1 MTPRRILLIDQ
12 SGPLREALVRVL
24 SSEGH
29 EVWVAAD
36 AGEALDV
43 ANRHG
48 PDTVVYD
55 ADMPPAIAKL
65 GTRPDRL
72 VALTARADTSD
83 RAEAGRVSLARPI
96 NMEELRRALREE

>member
-1 MTPRRILLIDQ
+1 
-12 SGPLREALVRVL
+12 
-24 SSEGH
+24 
-29 EVWVAAD
+29 
-36 AGEALDV
+36 
-43 ANRHG
+43 
-48 PDTVVYD
+48 
-55 ADMPPAIAKL
+55 MPPAIAKL